1 MPAILQIMQIK
12 QILKEVKNEV
22 LKIYG
27 DRLSHMILYGS
38 WARGEANE
46 GSDID
51 LLIALKGRV
60 NNLKEI
66 GRMKDIINDI
76 QFENGIEISTI
87 TVSEN
92 QYKKNN
98 MPVYLNI
105 RNEGIEITEYL
116 KGYTPK
122 KLREIYRNIKLEN
135 NGKPF
140 HKNFRPMKFEKE
152 IKQLIEKSRREFGD
166 AELLFKGESYEGSV
180 SRCYYSLFHSAQAA
194 LLTKNIDPF
203 HFQHKTIV
211 SKFGEL
217 FIKTEI
223 FPKDM
228 SNYLTETKDRRED
241 ADYNSAVG
249 FISKEEAAT
258 KIENGKK
265 FNQTIENYIQ
275 KLCQKK

>member
-1 MPAILQIMQIK
+1 MQIE
-12 QILKEVKNEV
+12 QILKDCKNKV
-22 LKIYG
+22 SKFYG
-27 DRLSHMILYGS
+27 ERLSKMLLYGS

-116 KGYTPK
+116 KRYTPK
-122 KLREIYRNIKLEN
+122 KLREIYRNTKLEN

-140 HKNFRPMKFEKE
+140 HKNFRPMKFKNE
-152 IKQLIEKSRREFGD
+152 IKQLIEKSRREFRD
-166 AELLFKGESYEGSV
+166 AELLFKDESYEGSV

-241 ADYNSAVG
+241 ADYDSAVG

-258 KIENGKK
+258 KIKNGKK